1 MAYRV
6 LIVDD
11 QKMQRI
17 ALETS
22 LSENPDY
29 QIVDSI
35 GNEKLIFIYL
45 ALPLNH
51 VGGLMNGFSFLSQ
64 RPVTIGIQR
73 IPVGILLPPAKI
85 ILYLF
90 DRRKR
95 HHPAVK
101 DAGPPEL

>member
-35 GNEKLIFIYL
+35 GN
-45 ALPLNH
+45 A
-51 VGGLMNGFSFLSQ
+51 
-64 RPVTIGIQR
+64 
-73 IPVGILLPPAKI
+73 
-85 ILYLF
+85 
-90 DRRKR
+90 
-95 HHPAVK
+95 
-101 DAGPPEL
+101 